1 MLLVVALE
9 VQILGEF
16 ACTFV
21 AGESTSQKLGNEG
34 AQFEN
39 SCTEKNDIIIP
50 KHVLQW
56 KVRKFCQS
64 CVHTP
69 RAMTSAFSRDVLHPH
84 ISFIWNLVLRC
95 VESSLI
101 K

>member
-16 ACTFV
+16 ARMFV

-39 SCTEKNDIIIP
+39 SCTEQNDIIIP

-56 KVRKFCQS
+56 KVRKFCHS

-69 RAMTSAFSRDVLHPH
+69 RAMTSAFPRGIASTYFFHLE
-84 ISFIWNLVLRC
+84 LG
-95 VESSLI
+95 SSVC
-101 K
+101 